1 VLDFANCV
9 YEHHAFK
16 EKVHEL
22 AFVKT
27 SLTGIA
33 MDALTQ
39 RVNLYLA
46 LGGSPL
52 LNFSIV

>member
-33 MDALTQ
+33 VDALAGICVVHA
-39 RVNLYLA
+39 RSFN
-46 LGGSPL
+46 
-52 LNFSIV
+52 